1 MASRLA
7 ERLESFFVRVLARP
21 GADQGQNR
29 PVRLLLWF
37 LMQVSHLYRG
47 IVSIRVFLYRR
58 RMLRPHELGCQVIS
72 VGNVTVGGTGKT
84 PVVEV
89 FARELSREG
98 RKVAVLSRGY
108 RREKPP
114 LWRRL
119 MDAVEPRTGERPPLV
134 VSDGRKL
141 LHDSAVSGDEPYMLA
156 SNLPDVAVLVDKNRV
171 KSGRYAIQKLG
182 CDTLILDDGFQYLQ
196 LKHRVEIVLVDRSNP
211 FGNGNVLPRGILR
224 EPVDNIGRA
233 DFIFVTKS
241 DGSGGAELKAQLRRL
256 NPRAELIE
264 CRHAP
269 RYLQDAFSRERQ
281 GLDFLRGRRVVSL
294 CGIAAP
300 LGFEQELE
308 RRGAVLL
315 KTHRFADHHRY
326 TQQELI
332 DIINASQRMGADAV
346 ITTEKDTV
354 RFPRLDRCDVPV
366 LFLRVDIEM
375 ISGVEDFRACI
386 ERICFKNLP
395 GARTQR

>member
-1 MASRLA
+1 M
-7 ERLESFFVRVLARP
+7 RVLARP
-21 GADQGQNR
+21 GADQGLSR
-29 PVRLLLWF
+29 PVRFFLWVLLQF
-37 LMQVSHLYRG
+37 SHLYRA
-47 IVSIRVFLYRR
+47 VVKTRVFLYKRR
-58 RMLRPHELGCQVIS
+58 ILRPHELGCQVIS

-84 PVVEV
+84 PVVEI
-89 FARELSREG
+89 FARELSKEG

-108 RREKPP
+108 RREQPP
-114 LWRRL
+114 LWHRVL
-119 MDAVEPRTGERPPLV
+119 DAVTLRTRNRPPLV

-141 LHDSAVSGDEPYMLA
+141 LLDSAVSGDEPYMLA
-156 SNLPDVAVLVDKNRV
+156 SNLPNVAVLVDKNRV

-182 CDTLILDDGFQYLQ
+182 CDTLVLDDGFQYLE

-233 DFIFVTKS
+233 DFIFITKS
-241 DGSGGAELKAQLRRL
+241 DGTGGEELKAELRRL

-269 RYLQDAFSRERQ
+269 RFLQDAFSRDRQ
-281 GLDFLRGRRVVSL
+281 GLGYLSGRRVVSL

-300 LGFEQELE
+300 TSFEQEIE

-315 KTHRFADHHRY
+315 ARHRFADHHRY

-332 DIINASQRMGADAV
+332 DIVNASQKMGAEAV
-346 ITTEKDTV
+346 ITTEKDIV
-354 RFPRLDRCDVPV
+354 RFPRMDRCDVPIF
-366 LFLRVDIEM
+366 FLRVDIEM
-375 ISGVEDFRACI
+375 ISGVEDFHACI
-386 ERICFKNLP
+386 ARICFRDRAEVRKVE
-395 GARTQR
+395 

>member
-29 PVRLLLWF
+29 PVRMLLWF
-37 LMQVSHLYRG
+37 LMQVSHIYRG
-47 IVSIRVFLYRR
+47 VVGVRVFLYRR
-58 RMLRPHELGCQVIS
+58 RILRPHELGCQVIS

-89 FARELSREG
+89 FARELSKEG

-114 LWRRL
+114 LAQRVMEAFAARSS
-119 MDAVEPRTGERPPLV
+119 ERPPLV
-134 VSDGRKL
+134 VSNGRTL

-224 EPVDNIGRA
+224 EPVDNISRA

-241 DGSGGAELKAQLRRL
+241 DGSGSAELKAELRRL

-269 RYLQDAFSRERQ
+269 RYLQDAFSRERK
-281 GLDFLRGRRVVSL
+281 GLEHLRGLKVVSL

-308 RRGAVLL
+308 RRGAVLM
-315 KTHRFADHHRY
+315 KCHRFADHHRY

-332 DIINASQRMGADAV
+332 DIVNDSQRLGADAV
-346 ITTEKDTV
+346 VTTEKDTV
-354 RFPRLDRCDVPV
+354 RFPRMDRCDVPIY
-366 LFLRVDIEM
+366 FLRVDIEM
-375 ISGVEDFRACI
+375 VTGVEDFHACI
-386 ERICFKNLP
+386 ERICFKNAP
-395 GARTQR
+395 VGRAQ

>member
-1 MASRLA
+1 
-7 ERLESFFVRVLARP
+7 
-21 GADQGQNR
+21 
-29 PVRLLLWF
+29 
-37 LMQVSHLYRG
+37 MQFSHLYRA
-47 IVSIRVFLYRR
+47 VVKTRVFLYKRR
-58 RMLRPHELGCQVIS
+58 ILRPHELGCQVIS

-84 PVVEV
+84 PVVEI
-89 FARELSREG
+89 FAREMSKEG

-108 RREKPP
+108 RREQPP
-114 LWRRL
+114 LWHRVL
-119 MDAVEPRTGERPPLV
+119 DAVTLRTRSRPPLV

-141 LHDSAVSGDEPYMLA
+141 LLDSAVSGDEPYMLA
-156 SNLPDVAVLVDKNRV
+156 SNLPNVAVLVDKNRV

-182 CDTLILDDGFQYLQ
+182 CDTLILDDGVQYLE

-233 DFIFVTKS
+233 DFIFITKS
-241 DGSGGAELKAQLRRL
+241 DGTGVEELKANLRRL

-269 RYLQDAFSRERQ
+269 RYLQDAFSRGRQ
-281 GLDFLRGRRVVSL
+281 GLEYLRGKKVVSL

-300 LGFEQELE
+300 ASFEQEIE
-308 RRGAVLL
+308 RRGATLL
-315 KTHRFADHHRY
+315 ARRRFADHHRY

-332 DIINASQRMGADAV
+332 DIVNSSQRMGAEAV

-354 RFPRLDRCDVPV
+354 RFPRMGRCDVPIY
-366 LFLRVDIEM
+366 FLRVDIEM
-375 ISGVEDFRACI
+375 ISGVEDFHACI
-386 ERICFKNLP
+386 ARICFRDRSE
-395 GARTQR
+395 ARPTT